1 MNGTKLM
8 EQHFLPLKLSLIP
21 ETMITATKPTP
32 TSTLERDPAV
42 QAHFHAAAE
51 LYHRWSPEGHLHFG
65 YWEPGMCALRRGP
78 MLARLVDR
86 VMEEIH
92 PMPGDL
98 LADLGC
104 GYGAAARHVAK
115 SRPGN
120 WVDGFTV
127 VPEQVQ
133 EGRVRILADGLADRV
148 DLHVRDFRDTGLGT
162 GSVDG
167 AFALESMCYASGP
180 DKRDLVEELHRILR
194 PGGRFAVT
202 DGFVMKPLRK
212 NGLRDRLLG
221 EVCSGWAVPE
231 FTQLHPFLR
240 ALKETGFTNVAVT
253 DLSFRVAPSAFHAP
267 HLVVRCLLDRWV
279 AGGSFDAGERAHLRS
294 CLLGLLLGTLRGTF
308 RYLLISGTRT

>member
-1 MNGTKLM
+1 
-8 EQHFLPLKLSLIP
+8 
-21 ETMITATKPTP
+21 MITATKPTP

-127 VPEQVQ
+127 
-133 EGRVRILADGLADRV
+133 
-148 DLHVRDFRDTGLGT
+148 
-162 GSVDG
+162 
-167 AFALESMCYASGP
+167 
-180 DKRDLVEELHRILR
+180 
-194 PGGRFAVT
+194 
-202 DGFVMKPLRK
+202 
-212 NGLRDRLLG
+212 
-221 EVCSGWAVPE
+221 
-231 FTQLHPFLR
+231 
-240 ALKETGFTNVAVT
+240 
-253 DLSFRVAPSAFHAP
+253 
-267 HLVVRCLLDRWV
+267 
-279 AGGSFDAGERAHLRS
+279 
-294 CLLGLLLGTLRGTF
+294 
-308 RYLLISGTRT
+308 